1 MLELLDALP
10 IWALGAVTVGVCILF
25 GTGASAIAH
34 RGGWTLH
41 PDDIDSGTVLH
52 ALVGLVYAVAL
63 GLIVVDV
70 QSDHTDVAHAAVIEA
85 GALGDMYDALEG
97 IDEGPRSAL
106 RARLARYV
114 DLVVADEWPAL
125 HEGRRNTET
134 ERALDA
140 FTSGVITLQPSTP
153 GGQALHRTLLEEL
166 DEASEA
172 RLRRIFIGSKGVS
185 SGIWAVV
192 LLGAM
197 IAIGFAALFPLRAR
211 GGRAVVA
218 LAASIFGLMLF
229 LLIAT
234 SRPLRGQ
241 LGVGPDAFVELQ
253 SELRSR
259 QGEAQALPGR

>member
-1 MLELLDALP
+1 MLELLDTLP
-10 IWALGAVTVGVCILF
+10 IWALGAVMVGVCILF

-34 RGGWTLH
+34 RAGWTLH

-70 QSDHTDVAHAAVIEA
+70 QSDHTDVTHAAVIEA

-97 IDEGPRSAL
+97 VDAGPREDL
-106 RARLARYV
+106 RARVARYV
-114 DLVVADEWPAL
+114 DLVVAEEWPAL
-125 HEGRRNTET
+125 HEGRRSAET

-140 FTSGVITLQPSTP
+140 LSRGLITLQPATP
-153 GGQALHRTLLEEL
+153 GGQALHRALLGEL
-166 DEASEA
+166 DVASEA
-172 RLRRIFIGSKGVS
+172 RLRRIFIGSNGVN

-197 IAIGFAALFPLRAR
+197 IAIGFASLFPLHAR
-211 GGRAVVA
+211 GRRAVVA
-218 LAASIFGLMLF
+218 LTASIFGLMLF
-229 LLIAT
+229 LLVAT

-259 QGEAQALPGR
+259 QAEAQAPPAR